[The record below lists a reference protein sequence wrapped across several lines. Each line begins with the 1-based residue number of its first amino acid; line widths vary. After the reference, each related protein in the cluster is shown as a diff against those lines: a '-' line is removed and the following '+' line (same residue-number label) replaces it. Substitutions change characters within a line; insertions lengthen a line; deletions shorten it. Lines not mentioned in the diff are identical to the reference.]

1 MEAIKQ
7 RERIYSWGNPLEGV
21 ELSKNLSGLEYLLA
35 IKRGEAPA
43 SPLMNTL
50 EFSLGE
56 IEEGKASFHFEPQEF
71 HYNPNGS
78 IPQWVAHFIRCY
90 RKEWFIPPWN

>member
-43 SPLMNTL
+43 SP
-50 EFSLGE
+50 
-56 IEEGKASFHFEPQEF
+56 
-71 HYNPNGS
+71 
-78 IPQWVAHFIRCY
+78 
-90 RKEWFIPPWN
+90 